1 VKKNS
6 RSRHPSL
13 QNDPTGNRSPRGL
26 AMIAQSFDTRTL
38 ANMEIAL
45 DRTCANIPE
54 GQKHT
59 VRRYV
64 AARIAR
70 CARMGQRTLAALS
83 QAGQVAAAELRQRKA
98 VRVAGALGKIR

>member
-1 VKKNS
+1 MKKNI
-6 RSRHPSL
+6 RARQHAHQDDIL
-13 QNDPTGNRSPRGL
+13 GNGSPRRL
-26 AMIAQSFDTRTL
+26 AMIAESFDMRTL

-54 GQKHT
+54 GQNHR
-59 VRRYV
+59 VRRHI

-83 QAGQVAAAELRQRKA
+83 QAGQIAAAELRQREL
-98 VRVAGALGKIR
+98 V